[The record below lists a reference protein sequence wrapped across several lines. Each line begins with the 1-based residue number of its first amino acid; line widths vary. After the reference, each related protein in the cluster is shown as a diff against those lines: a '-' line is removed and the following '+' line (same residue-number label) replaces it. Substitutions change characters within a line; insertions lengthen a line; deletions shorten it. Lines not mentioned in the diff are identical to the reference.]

1 MEKQIIIPG
10 EPMGK
15 ERPRTFMQH
24 GMVLTYT
31 PDKTRNYETLTR
43 TIFKKKYGKELF
55 PSREKPIS
63 VKITAVFQLPKR
75 SKYEFPVKKPDA
87 DNIAK
92 IVCDALNGLAWYDDA
107 QITSLSVT
115 KEWGADPMVKVEW
128 EVQE

>member
-1 MEKQIIIPG
+1 
-10 EPMGK
+10 
-15 ERPRTFMQH
+15 MQH

-43 TIFKKKYGKELF
+43 MIFKKKYGKELF

-63 VKITAVFQLPKR
+63 VKITAIFQLPKK

-115 KEWGADPMVKVEW
+115 KEWGTDPMVKVEW